1 MVNVQKLRG
10 VIVERG
16 YTQERLAKEIP
27 MDKSTF
33 SRKMAGDGEDFSIEQ
48 ADRISKILNLT
59 KDEAIDIF
67 FSQYVA

>member
-67 FSQYVA
+67 FSQYGR